1 MNPNDDDDDDSGND
15 LYEMDL
21 NLFVPT
27 PPTTEDSMREHFP
40 RFDSTSRNEDNDTRY
55 GDNCSRGSFTSSF
68 SNNTDSSHNNMRS
81 PLIKSRNLVP
91 RNIQKGQNESD
102 GKKGDGQKN
111 L

>member
-68 SNNTDSSHNNMRS
+68 SKNISKPLSKSFKVIIFLNFLFKQNT
-81 PLIKSRNLVP
+81 LLLCAIFVFA
-91 RNIQKGQNESD
+91 
-102 GKKGDGQKN
+102 
-111 L
+111 